1 MRYLN
6 NSLNQ
11 LAVLIENSIINNT
24 LDRVFV
30 VPRYYDN
37 SNKLIVSFGIKMED
51 EKYRKIIDEIRQCRH
66 FSDKKNIIKLEVN
79 SLGDLE
85 DVLID
90 ADLTEDEILR
100 ILDELNL
107 GEVAALAKR
116 NSITSIDYEPSSR
129 SGNNILAEALDTY
142 KAILSTQ
149 ELEKFTKLIEVI
161 VIG

>member
-1 MRYLN
+1 MEMR
-6 NSLNQ
+6 Q
-11 LAVLIENSIINNT
+11 ILASELEKLMEQNENI
-24 LDRVFV
+24 
-30 VPRYYDN
+30 
-37 SNKLIVSFGIKMED
+37 
-51 EKYRKIIDEIRQCRH
+51 
-66 FSDKKNIIKLEVN
+66 
-79 SLGDLE
+79 
-85 DVLID
+85 VLID